1 MLVDTNLK
9 DLTLWNHIVGVKKG
23 KSFFSY
29 FPYELVIINEISNFQ
44 QTCFSTKFYVK
55 IPKY

>member
-1 MLVDTNLK
+1 MLVDKNLK
-9 DLTLWNHIVGVKKG
+9 DLTLWNHIVGVEKG

-55 IPKY
+55 IPK